1 MSVNCHV
8 NQNWGIPTP
17 KWAIYIRLFEFGLS
31 NGGYKR
37 MLCLVSVLWKKLPNQ
52 WIDTLEMILFPF
64 KKQIRLRMGKFN
76 YLILW
81 FLIPDFSCP
90 ETWSHCLHKG
100 RCFCRPNFPITAS
113 ESTEPKQFWS
123 IFHCAKLR
131 ILKDFS
137 LREIKIF
144 FLAFFEWTNW
154 QFRPSL
160 RTCKKIFRCILV
172 SI

>member
-37 MLCLVSVLWKKLPNQ
+37 MLCLVSVLWKKLPHQ

-76 YLILW
+76 YLISW

-100 RCFCRPNFPITAS
+100 RFIWEYGTK
-113 ESTEPKQFWS
+113 T
-123 IFHCAKLR
+123 
-131 ILKDFS
+131 ILKYFS
-137 LREIKIF
+137 LRETTNSEGFFIARNQDIF
-144 FLAFFEWTNW
+144 
-154 QFRPSL
+154 SG
-160 RTCKKIFRCILV
+160 IFWMNQLTISSV
-172 SI
+172 SAYL

>member
-37 MLCLVSVLWKKLPNQ
+37 MLCLVSVLWKKLPHQ

-76 YLILW
+76 YLISR

-100 RCFCRPNFPITAS
+100 RFFCIFLLPHQRVRNQNNFEVFFIARNY
-113 ESTEPKQFWS
+113 KFWR
-123 IFHCAKLR
+123 IFHCAKSR
-131 ILKDFS
+131 Y
-137 LREIKIF
+137 F

-160 RTCKKIFRCILV
+160 RTCKKIFRCVLV
-172 SI
+172 SL